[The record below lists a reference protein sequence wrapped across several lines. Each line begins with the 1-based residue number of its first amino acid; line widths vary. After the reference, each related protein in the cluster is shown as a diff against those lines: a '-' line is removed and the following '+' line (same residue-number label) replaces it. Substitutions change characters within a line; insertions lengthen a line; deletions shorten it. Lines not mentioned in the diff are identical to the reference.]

1 MTVPGG
7 EMPFLDHLEEL
18 RMRLL
23 RALGAIVVGFGVGL
37 WLVEKLHLV
46 ALLKA
51 PIASYLPSGKLT
63 FTSPTEPLMIV
74 FKLGF
79 VVGLLLASPVLIYQA
94 WAFLSPALYDRER
107 KVIFPALVM
116 GLGLFLVGAS
126 LGYIFVVPQA
136 LRVFFSFQAE
146 SLQPMITYDAWFGF
160 VLQIVLALG
169 LSFELPLVIIIL
181 AALGVVTPA
190 GLHRFR
196 RYAVVLSFVAGA
208 VLSPGA
214 DVFSMLMMTVPLLL
228 LYEIGV
234 AGAAMIA
241 RRRLRDQ
248 RAAMLPVLFF
258 ALLLGGLAT
267 PAAAQGVPT
276 PGRAAGQDT
285 TRAPP
290 GRAPGQVLD
299 TAQAR
304 RLGLPTAPSQS
315 FAPEDSAYRSLL
327 GRPGYTVT
335 KYRADSAAIL
345 AVEKQLMLMGHAM
358 TEREGTTMEADDIT
372 YTQPD
377 CMLEATGDPRI
388 FNEGQVLV
396 GEKIEYNTCR
406 SRGVFT
412 DALTNFKQGS
422 TTWFLRG
429 DVAKDSLNNRIFAGH
444 GDITSCDLPI
454 PHYHFNAREIKWVSN
469 TVLVAR
475 PVVLYIQDVPVLWL
489 PFIFQDL
496 RPGRHSGLLIPQFG
510 FSDIIRPSPSY
521 SRQITNVGYYWATND
536 YMDITGRIN
545 WFSGR
550 YVALGFQTDYRWLNR
565 FLSGTFAINKQWQ
578 SGGGSGFE
586 LRWDHAQRF
595 SLTTDMSLSVG
606 YASNTE
612 IINNNAIDPLINTQ
626 QISSQV
632 RFTKKYRWGSIN
644 LGGNRRQDISNNSYT
659 QQLPSLTI
667 SPKPIGLGSN
677 STWSPDFSLSQDQAV
692 DQPRGSLKFVT
703 PSGGIDSVQLNVD
716 TRTTALR
723 LATPFRLGSFNWQNT
738 VRYTDAT
745 ISGRDSTF
753 AVLPDT
759 STTNPNDSIVVVRY
773 FAGSF
778 RSEFDW
784 DTGINLPFLLRG
796 TWKIQPTLGVQNV
809 TSGAFAIRNRNTDG
823 DWVVQ
828 GKRARFSLSM
838 TPTFFAFFNVGFIP
852 GLSRMRHSINP
863 LLTWSFAPAATVP
876 EAYAAAIALPGQELI
891 LRSQPENLL
900 TLSLNQNFEVKVR
913 PAPEDTLGTQARKFR
928 LLSIQTSPFSYNFQR
943 AGEPGGTGWITQQV
957 TNSVLSD
964 LLPGFSSSFT
974 FDLWRGVAGVDTSQF
989 SLFLNNLTMNFS
1001 LSTATFQSLFGGA
1014 QKGAGGLAGGATQ
1027 SVLND
1032 PNRDNYLQNQGSRP
1046 IRPATSYSNT
1056 GAGAQRGF
1064 TSNFAFT
1071 LSRSRSSS
1079 YPPPLIKPDDQI
1091 SLQYTLQF
1099 SPTQFWAA
1107 SWTAQYNFSQS
1118 RFESQTVSLQRELHE
1133 WRASFRFVRNA
1144 NGNFAFFFSIFL
1156 TDLPDLRYDY
1166 QQTTFEQ

>member
-1 MTVPGG
+1 MTIPGG

-18 RMRLL
+18 RLRLL

-37 WLVEKLHLV
+37 WLVERLQLV

-51 PIASYLPSGKLT
+51 PIAPFLPSGKLV
-63 FTSPTEPLMIV
+63 FTSPTEPIMIV

-107 KVIFPALVM
+107 KVIFPALVA

-126 LGYIFVVPQA
+126 LGYVFVVPQA
-136 LRVFFSFQAE
+136 LRVLFSFQAE
-146 SLQPMITYDAWFGF
+146 ALQPMITYDAWFGF
-160 VLQIVLALG
+160 VLQIILALG
-169 LSFELPLVIIIL
+169 VSFELPLVIIIL

-196 RYAVVLSFVAGA
+196 RYAFVLSFVAGA

-214 DVFSMLMMTVPLLL
+214 DIFSMLMMTAPLLL

-234 AGAAMIA
+234 AGAVLIA
-241 RRRLRDQ
+241 RRRLRHE
-248 RAAMLPVLFF
+248 RTGVLPVLLF
-258 ALLLGGLAT
+258 ALLVGGLAT
-267 PAAAQGVPT
+267 PAAAQVPT
-276 PGRAAGQDT
+276 PRARAAGQDT

-290 GRAPGQVLD
+290 GRAPGQALD

-327 GRPGYTVT
+327 ERPGYTVT

-345 AVEKQLMLMGHAM
+345 AEQRELMLMGHAM
-358 TEREGTTMEADDIT
+358 TEREGTTMEAEEIT
-372 YTQPD
+372 YDQRD
-377 CMLEATGDPRI
+377 CSLEATGDPR
-388 FNEGQVLV
+388 FFSEGQVLV
-396 GEKIEYNTCR
+396 GEELKYDTCR
-406 SRGVFT
+406 RRGVVA
-412 DALTNFKQGS
+412 DALTNFQQGS

-454 PHYHFNAREIKWVSN
+454 PHYHFSAREIKWVSN

-536 YMDITGRIN
+536 YMDVTGRIN

-565 FLSGTFAINKQWQ
+565 FLSGTFAINQQWE
-578 SGGGSGFE
+578 SGGGSSTQ
-586 LRWDHAQRF
+586 LRWNHAQKF
-595 SLTTDMSLSVG
+595 SLSTNISLEIG
-606 YASNTE
+606 YATNTQ
-612 IINNNAIDPLINTQ
+612 IINNNAVDPLVNTQ
-626 QISSQV
+626 QISSQL
-632 RFTKKYRWGSIN
+632 RFTKQYRWGAIN
-644 LGGNRRQDISNNSYT
+644 LGGNRRQDISNGSYT
-659 QQLPSLTI
+659 QTLPSLDV
-667 SPKPIGLGSN
+667 SPRPIGLGSK
-677 STWSPDFSLSQDQAV
+677 STWSPTFAFNNDQAIN
-692 DQPRGSLKFVT
+692 QPRGVLRFVT
-703 PSGGIDSVQLNVD
+703 PGGGIDSVRLTTD
-716 TRTTALR
+716 SRTTVAR
-723 LATPFRLGSFNWQNT
+723 LTTPFRFGAFNWQNT

-745 ISGRDSTF
+745 VSGRDSLF
-753 AVLPDT
+753 IVVPDT
-759 STTNPNDSIVVVRY
+759 STANPSDSVTVVRY
-773 FAGSF
+773 FAGRF
-778 RSEFDW
+778 LGEFDW
-784 DTGINLPFLLRG
+784 DTGINLPFLLHG
-796 TWKIQPTLGVQNV
+796 TWKIQPAIGVQNV
-809 TSGAFAIRNRNTDG
+809 TSGAFAIRNRNTAG

-838 TPTFFAFFNVGFIP
+838 TPTFFAFFNMGFIP

-876 EAYAAAIALPGQELI
+876 DAYAAAIALPGQQLV

-943 AGEPGGTGWITQQV
+943 AGEPGGSGWVTQ
-957 TNSVLSD
+957 TLNNSLLSD
-964 LLPGFSSSFT
+964 LLPGFTLGFGL
-974 FDLWRGVAGVDTSQF
+974 DLWKGLAGVDTSQF
-989 SLFLNNLTMNFS
+989 SPFLSNLN
-1001 LSTATFQSLFGGA
+1001 ATFGISSATLRSLFGGSM
-1014 QKGAGGLAGGATQ
+1014 KGVGGQPPGALQ

-1046 IRPATSYSNT
+1046 IRPATTYSAT
-1056 GAGAQRGF
+1056 GAGTQRGF
-1064 TSNFAFT
+1064 SSNFALT
-1071 LSRSRSSS
+1071 VLRYR
-1079 YPPPLIKPDDQI
+1079 PLPAPLIAPKNQTSLNY
-1091 SLQYTLQF
+1091 SLQFT
-1099 SPTQFWAA
+1099 PTQFWAA
-1107 SWTAQYNFSQS
+1107 SWQAQYNFSQG
-1118 RFESQTVSLQRELHE
+1118 RFESQTISLQRELHE

-1156 TDLPDLRYDY
+1156 TDLPELRYDY
-1166 QQTTFEQ
+1166 QQTSFE

>member
-23 RALGAIVVGFGVGL
+23 RALGAIVVGFGAGL
-37 WLVEKLHLV
+37 WLVEKLQLV

-51 PIASYLPSGKLT
+51 PIAPYLPSGKLT

-107 KVIFPALVM
+107 KVIFPALVA

-126 LGYIFVVPQA
+126 LGYMFVVPQA

-169 LSFELPLVIIIL
+169 LSFELPLVILIL

-196 RYAVVLSFVAGA
+196 RYAVVLAFVAGA

-234 AGAAMIA
+234 AGAVFLS
-241 RRRLRDQ
+241 RRRLRH
-248 RAAMLPVLFF
+248 AGGAVLPLLLFAMLVGAP
-258 ALLLGGLAT
+258 AT

-276 PGRAAGQDT
+276 PTPAAGQDT

-290 GRAPGQVLD
+290 GRAPGPVID
-299 TAQAR
+299 SAQAR

-327 GRPGYTVT
+327 ERPGYTVT

-345 AVEKQLMLMGHAM
+345 AQQRELMLTGRAM
-358 TEREGTTMEADDIT
+358 TEREGTTMEAEEIVYEQRT
-372 YTQPD
+372 

-396 GEKIEYNTCR
+396 GEELAFNTCR
-406 SRGVFT
+406 ERGVFA
-412 DALTNFKQGS
+412 DALTNFQQGS

-429 DVAKDSLNNRIFAGH
+429 DLAKDSLNNRIFAGH
-444 GDITSCDLPI
+444 GDITSCDLPV

-536 YMDITGRIN
+536 YMDLTGRIN

-565 FLSGTFAINKQWQ
+565 FLSGTFAINRQWQ
-578 SGGGSGFE
+578 TGGGTDLSV
-586 LRWDHAQRF
+586 RWEHAQKFNLSTNIAF
-595 SLTTDMSLSVG
+595 SLG
-606 YASNTE
+606 YASNTQ
-612 IINNNAIDPLINTQ
+612 IINNNAIDPLVNTQ
-626 QISSQV
+626 QISSQL
-632 RFTKKYRWGSIN
+632 RLTKQYRWGAIN
-644 LGGNRRQDISNNSYT
+644 LGGNRRQDITNGSVT
-659 QQLPSLTI
+659 QTLPSLDIT
-667 SPKPIGLGSN
+667 PKPIGLGSN
-677 STWSPDFSLSQDQAV
+677 STWSPNFAFSQDQV
-692 DQPRGSLKFVT
+692 FDQPTRYLRFVT
-703 PSGGIDSVQLNVD
+703 PSGTIDSVQLTQD
-716 TRTTALR
+716 SRTTSAR
-723 LATPFRLGSFNWQNT
+723 LSTPFRFGSFNWQNT
-738 VRYTDAT
+738 VRFTDAT
-745 ISGRDSTF
+745 VSGRDSTF
-753 AVLPDT
+753 TSQPDT
-759 STTNPNDSIVVVRY
+759 IVTY
-773 FAGSF
+773 FAGTY

-809 TSGAFAIRNRNTDG
+809 TSGPFALRNRSTDG

-863 LLTWSFAPAATVP
+863 LLSWSFAPAATVP
-876 EAYAAAIALPGQELI
+876 EAYAAAIALPGQELV

-900 TLSLNQNFEVKVR
+900 TLSLNQSFEVKVK

-943 AGEPGGTGWITQQV
+943 AGEPGGSGWVTQSI

-964 LLPGFSSSFT
+964 LVPGFNLSFR
-974 FDLWRGVAGVDTSQF
+974 FDMWRGVAGTSAAQ
-989 SLFLNNLTMNFS
+989 LAPFLDNLSMNFGIS
-1001 LSTATFQSLFGGA
+1001 SATFRSLFGGGTHGVGG
-1014 QKGAGGLAGGATQ
+1014 QPAGQ
-1027 SVLND
+1027 SQSILND
-1032 PNRDNYLQNQGSRP
+1032 PSRNNYLQNQGSRP
-1046 IRPATSYSNT
+1046 IRPSTSYDMT
-1056 GAGAQRGF
+1056 GAGTQRGF
-1064 TSNFAFT
+1064 TSNFALTVQRFRP
-1071 LSRSRSSS
+1071 SN
-1079 YPPPLIKPDDQI
+1079 YPAPLIAPEDQV
-1091 SLQYTLQF
+1091 SLNYSLQF

-1107 SWTAQYNFSQS
+1107 SWQAQYNFTQK
-1118 RFESQTVSLQRELHE
+1118 RFESQTVSLARELHE

-1166 QQTTFEQ
+1166 QQTSFE

>member
-1 MTVPGG
+1 MTEPGG

-23 RALGAIVVGFGVGL
+23 RALGAIVVGFGAGL
-37 WLVEKLHLV
+37 WLVEKLQLV

-51 PIASYLPSGKLT
+51 PIAQYLPGGKLT

-107 KVIFPALVM
+107 RVIFPALVV

-169 LSFELPLVIIIL
+169 LSFELPLVIIIM

-196 RYAVVLSFVAGA
+196 RYAIVLSFVAGA

-214 DVFSMLMMTVPLLL
+214 DVFSMLMMTFPLLL

-234 AGAAMIA
+234 AGAVLIA
-241 RRRLRDQ
+241 RRRLRSSH
-248 RAAMLPVLFF
+248 ATGLP
-258 ALLLGGLAT
+258 LLLFMLLLGGGLAT
-267 PAAAQGVPT
+267 PANAQVPT

-290 GRAPGQVLD
+290 GRVPGQVLD
-299 TAQAR
+299 SAQAE
-304 RLGLPTAPSQS
+304 RLGLPTAPKHS

-327 GRPGYTVT
+327 TRPSYTVT
-335 KYRADSAAIL
+335 KYRSDSAAIL
-345 AVEKQLMLMGHAM
+345 AEQKQLMLMGEAM
-358 TEREGTTMEADDIT
+358 TERDGATMEADEIT
-372 YTQPD
+372 YDEPKCLLTAD
-377 CMLEATGDPRI
+377 GDPI
-388 FNEGQVLV
+388 FFRQGQVLV
-396 GEKIEYNTCR
+396 GEQLEYNTCR
-406 SRGVFT
+406 GRGVVR
-412 DALTNFKQGS
+412 DALTNFQQGS

-444 GDITSCDLPI
+444 GDITSCDLPV
-454 PHYHFNAREIKWVSN
+454 PHYHFSAREIKWVSN

-510 FSDIIRPSPSY
+510 FSDIIRPSSSY
-521 SRQITNVGYYWATND
+521 SRQISNLGYYWATND
-536 YMDITGRIN
+536 YMDLTGRIN

-550 YVALGFQTDYRWLNR
+550 FVALGFQTDYRWLNQ
-565 FLSGTFAINKQWQ
+565 FMNGTLAINNQWE
-578 SGGGSGFE
+578 SGGGSSFQA
-586 LRWDHAQRF
+586 RWNHSQKF
-595 SLTTDMSLSVG
+595 NLTTNISLDLG
-606 YASNTE
+606 YASNTQV
-612 IINNNAIDPLINTQ
+612 INNNAVDPLLNTQ
-626 QISSQV
+626 QISSAL
-632 RFTKKYRWGSIN
+632 RFTKQYRWGAIN
-644 LGGNRRQDISNNSYT
+644 IGGNRRQDISNGAIT
-659 QQLPSLTI
+659 QALPQVDVT
-667 SPKPIGLGSN
+667 PKPIGLGAN
-677 STWSPDFSLSQDQAV
+677 STWSPSVSFSQNQV
-692 DQPRGSLKFVT
+692 YNQPFRYLLFLT
-703 PSGGIDSVQLNVD
+703 PAGTIDSVQLTTD
-716 TRTTALR
+716 SRTTAAQ
-723 LATPFRLGSFNWQNT
+723 LATPFRFGGFNWTNT
-738 VRYTDAT
+738 VRYTDLNV
-745 ISGRDSTF
+745 SGRDSTF
-753 AVLPDT
+753 VQVPDS
-759 STTNPNDSIVVVRY
+759 STGNPTDSLAVVRY
-773 FAGSF
+773 FAGTFS
-778 RSEFDW
+778 SSFDW

-796 TWKIQPTLGVQNV
+796 SWKIQPSIGVQNV
-809 TSGAFAIRNRNTDG
+809 TSGPFAIRNRNTGG

-828 GKRARFSLSM
+828 GKRAQFSLSM

-863 LLTWSFAPAATVP
+863 LLSWSFAPAASVP
-876 EAYAAAIALPGQELI
+876 EEYAAAIALPGQQLT
-891 LRSQPENLL
+891 LRSQPQNV
-900 TLSLNQNFEVKVR
+900 LSLALNQNFEVKTR
-913 PAPEDTLGTQARKFR
+913 PAPTDTLGTQARKFR
-928 LLSIQTSPFSYNFQR
+928 LLSIQTSPIQYDFEQ
-943 AGEPGGTGWITQQV
+943 AGQPNGSGWVTNQV

-964 LLPGFSSSFT
+964 LLPGFTLGFA
-974 FDLWRGVAGVDTSQF
+974 FDLWQGLAGVDTSQF
-989 SLFLNNLTMNFS
+989 APYLTNLNMNFG
-1001 LSTATFQSLFGGA
+1001 LSTATFLSLFGGGKSGVGGQPA
-1014 QKGAGGLAGGATQ
+1014 GASQ

-1032 PNRDNYLQNQGSRP
+1032 PNRNNYLQNQGSRP
-1046 IRPATSYSNT
+1046 IRPATSYDAT
-1056 GAGAQRGF
+1056 GAGTPRGF

-1071 LSRSRSSS
+1071 LQRFRPSD
-1079 YPPPLIKPDDQI
+1079 YPAPLVKPQDQVAVN
-1091 SLQYTLQF
+1091 YTVSF

-1107 SWTAQYNFSQS
+1107 SWQAQYNFSLK
-1118 RFESQTVSLQRELHE
+1118 RFESQTVTLQRELHE

-1144 NGNFAFFFSIFL
+1144 NGNFAFYFSIFL

-1166 QQTTFEQ
+1166 QQTTFE

>member
-1 MTVPGG
+1 
-7 EMPFLDHLEEL
+7 
-18 RMRLL
+18 MRLL

-37 WLVEKLHLV
+37 WLVERLQLV

-107 KVIFPALVM
+107 KVVFPALVA
-116 GLGLFLVGAS
+116 GLGLFLIGAS
-126 LGYIFVVPQA
+126 LGYVFVVPQA

-169 LSFELPLVIIIL
+169 LSFELPLVIIIM

-241 RRRLRDQ
+241 RRRLRNE
-248 RAAMLPVLFF
+248 RPTALPLLLF
-258 ALLLGGLAT
+258 ALLAGGLAT
-267 PAAAQGVPT
+267 PASAQGVPT
-276 PGRAAGQDT
+276 PARGAGQDT

-290 GRAPGQVLD
+290 GRTPGQALD

-327 GRPGYTVT
+327 ERPGYNVT
-335 KYRADSAAIL
+335 RYRADSAAIL
-345 AVEKQLMLMGHAM
+345 AEQKELMLMGHAM
-358 TEREGTTMEADDIT
+358 TERDSTTMEADEIT
-372 YTQPD
+372 YDQPQ
-377 CMLEATGDPRI
+377 CSLEATGDPR
-388 FNEGQVLV
+388 FFSKGQVLV
-396 GEKIEYNTCR
+396 GEALNYNTCR
-406 SRGVFT
+406 GRGVVT
-412 DALTNFKQGS
+412 DALTNFQQGS

-429 DVAKDSLNNRIFAGH
+429 DVAKDSLSNRIFAGH
-444 GDITSCDLPI
+444 GEISSCDLPI
-454 PHYHFNAREIKWVSN
+454 PHYHFSAREIKWVSN

-489 PFIFQDL
+489 PFILQDL

-510 FSDIIRPSPSY
+510 FSDIIRPSSSY

-536 YMDITGRIN
+536 YMDLTGRIN

-550 YVALGFQTDYRWLNR
+550 YVALGFQSDYRWLNR
-565 FLSGTFAINKQWQ
+565 FMNGTFAINKQWE
-578 SGGGSGFE
+578 SGGGSSLQ
-586 LRWDHAQRF
+586 LRWDHTQKF
-595 SLTTDMSLSVG
+595 DLSTNIALSIG
-606 YASNTE
+606 YATNTQV
-612 IINNNAIDPLINTQ
+612 INNNAVDPLINTQ
-626 QISSQV
+626 QISSQL
-632 RFTKKYRWGSIN
+632 RFTKQYRWGAIN
-644 LGGNRRQDISNNSYT
+644 LGGNRRQDISNGSVT
-659 QQLPSLTI
+659 QTLPTIDLT
-667 SPKPIGLGSN
+667 PKPIGLGSN
-677 STWSPDFSLSQDQAV
+677 STWSPSVSFSQDQVFNQPGRYLLFLTPGGTV
-692 DQPRGSLKFVT
+692 DSLQLT
-703 PSGGIDSVQLNVD
+703 TDS
-716 TRTTALR
+716 RTTAAR
-723 LATPFRLGSFNWQNT
+723 LSTPFRFGSFNWQNS

-745 ISGRDSTF
+745 VSGRDSTF
-753 AVLPDT
+753 ALVPDT
-759 STTNPNDSIVVVRY
+759 STGNPNDSLAVVRY
-773 FAGSF
+773 FAGTY

-796 TWKIQPTLGVQNV
+796 TWKIQPTIGVQNI
-809 TSGAFAIRNRNTDG
+809 TSGAFAIRNRNTGG

-863 LLTWSFAPAATVP
+863 LLTWSYAPAATVP
-876 EAYAAAIALPGQELI
+876 EAYASAIARPGENLV

-913 PAPEDTLGTQARKFR
+913 PSPEDTLGTQARKFR

-943 AGEPGGTGWITQQV
+943 AGEPGGSGWVTQQV

-964 LLPGFSSSFT
+964 LLPGFTLGFA
-974 FDLWRGVAGVDTSQF
+974 FDLWRGAAGVDTSEF
-989 SLFLNNLTMNFS
+989 APFLNNLNMNFGI
-1001 LSTATFQSLFGGA
+1001 STATLHSLFGGA
-1014 QKGAGGLAGGATQ
+1014 QHGAGGQAPGA
-1027 SVLND
+1027 SRSILND
-1032 PNRDNYLQNQGSRP
+1032 PNRDNYLQNQGSRA
-1046 IRPATSYSNT
+1046 IRPATSYSAT

-1064 TSNFAFT
+1064 SSNFAFT
-1071 LSRSRSSS
+1071 LQRYRSSS
-1079 YPPPLIKPDDQI
+1079 YPSPLIKPEDQI
-1091 SLQYTLQF
+1091 SLQYSLQF
-1099 SPTQFWAA
+1099 APTQFWAA

-1166 QQTTFEQ
+1166 QQTTFE

>member
-169 LSFELPLVIIIL
+169 LSFELPLVIIIM

-241 RRRLRDQ
+241 RRRLRDE

-406 SRGVFT
+406 SRGVFA

-496 RPGRHSGLLIPQFG
+496 RPGRHSGLLIPAFG

-565 FLSGTFAINKQWQ
+565 FLSGTFGDQQAMAVGRGVGVRTALGSCPAVQPHHRHEPVGRLCEQHPDHQQQCHRPADQHPADQQPGAVYQEVPLGQHQPGRQ
-578 SGGGSGFE
+578 SPAGYFQQQLYPAAPVAHDIAEAHRTRLQLDLVSRFLPEPGPGGGPATGLPE
-586 LRWDHAQRF
+586 VRHAIGRDRLGPAECRHPHHRAPARHPIPIRQLQLAEYCPVHGRDDLGTRLHVRGAAGHQYHEPERLACRGAVLCRQLSQRVRLGYRHQP
-595 SLTTDMSLSVG
+595 SLPAPRHL
-606 YASNTE
+606 E
-612 IINNNAIDPLINTQ
+612 DPADPRRAERHLGRLCHPE
-626 QISSQV
+626 SQHGW
-632 RFTKKYRWGSIN
+632 R
-644 LGGNRRQDISNNSYT
+644 LGGAGQAR
-659 QQLPSLTI
+659 SLQSVDDTHFLRLLQRGVH
-667 SPKPIGLGSN
+667 SWTEPHAPQHQSAPDLVVRPGSN
-677 STWSPDFSLSQDQAV
+677 GA
-692 DQPRGSLKFVT
+692 RGLCRGNR
-703 PSGGIDSVQLNVD
+703 PAGAG
-716 TRTTALR
+716 
-723 LATPFRLGSFNWQNT
+723 
-738 VRYTDAT
+738 TD
-745 ISGRDSTF
+745 
-753 AVLPDT
+753 
-759 STTNPNDSIVVVRY
+759 
-773 FAGSF
+773 
-778 RSEFDW
+778 
-784 DTGINLPFLLRG
+784 
-796 TWKIQPTLGVQNV
+796 
-809 TSGAFAIRNRNTDG
+809 TSGA
-823 DWVVQ
+823 
-828 GKRARFSLSM
+828 
-838 TPTFFAFFNVGFIP
+838 
-852 GLSRMRHSINP
+852 SRRTSSRCHS
-863 LLTWSFAPAATVP
+863 T
-876 EAYAAAIALPGQELI
+876 
-891 LRSQPENLL
+891 R
-900 TLSLNQNFEVKVR
+900 
-913 PAPEDTLGTQARKFR
+913 
-928 LLSIQTSPFSYNFQR
+928 TSR
-943 AGEPGGTGWITQQV
+943 
-957 TNSVLSD
+957 
-964 LLPGFSSSFT
+964 
-974 FDLWRGVAGVDTSQF
+974 
-989 SLFLNNLTMNFS
+989 
-1001 LSTATFQSLFGGA
+1001 
-1014 QKGAGGLAGGATQ
+1014 
-1027 SVLND
+1027 
-1032 PNRDNYLQNQGSRP
+1032 
-1046 IRPATSYSNT
+1046 
-1056 GAGAQRGF
+1056 
-1064 TSNFAFT
+1064 
-1071 LSRSRSSS
+1071 
-1079 YPPPLIKPDDQI
+1079 
-1091 SLQYTLQF
+1091 
-1099 SPTQFWAA
+1099 
-1107 SWTAQYNFSQS
+1107 
-1118 RFESQTVSLQRELHE
+1118 
-1133 WRASFRFVRNA
+1133 
-1144 NGNFAFFFSIFL
+1144 
-1156 TDLPDLRYDY
+1156 
-1166 QQTTFEQ
+1166 

>member
-18 RMRLL
+18 RTRLL
-23 RALGAIVVGFGVGL
+23 RALGAVVVGFGVGL
-37 WLVEKLHLV
+37 WLVDRLNLV

-51 PIASYLPSGKLT
+51 PIEPFLPSGKLV

-107 KVIFPALVM
+107 KVILPALVA
-116 GLGLFLVGAS
+116 GLGLFLIGAT
-126 LGYIFVVPQA
+126 LGYVFVVPQA
-136 LRVFFSFQAE
+136 LRVFFSFQAD
-146 SLQPMITYDAWFGF
+146 SLLPMITFDAWFGF
-160 VLQIVLALG
+160 ALQIILALG
-169 LSFELPLVIIIL
+169 VSFELPLVIIIL
-181 AALGVVTPA
+181 AALGVVTPSD
-190 GLHRFR
+190 LHRFR

-214 DVFSMLMMTVPLLL
+214 DVFSMLMMTAPLLL

-234 AGAAMIA
+234 GGAVLIA
-241 RRRLRDQ
+241 RRRLRSE
-248 RAAMLPVLFF
+248 RAVLPMILF
-258 ALLLGGLAT
+258 ALLVGGVAT
-267 PAAAQGVPT
+267 PAAGQGVPT
-276 PGRAAGQDT
+276 PPARAAGQDT

-290 GRAPGQVLD
+290 GRAPGQALD

-327 GRPGYTVT
+327 ERPGYTVT

-345 AVEKQLMLMGHAM
+345 AEQRELMLNGRAM
-358 TEREGTTMEADDIT
+358 TERDGTTMEAEEIT
-372 YTQPD
+372 YDQRD
-377 CMLEATGDPRI
+377 CALEATGDPRF

-396 GEKIEYNTCR
+396 GEELKYDTCR
-406 SRGVFT
+406 RRGVVS
-412 DALTNFKQGS
+412 DALTNFQQGS

-454 PHYHFNAREIKWVSN
+454 PHYHFSAREIKWVSN

-489 PFIFQDL
+489 PFIFQDM
-496 RPGRHSGLLIPQFG
+496 RPGRHSGLLIPAFG

-536 YMDITGRIN
+536 YMDVTGRIN

-565 FLSGTFAINKQWQ
+565 FLSGTFAINKQWETD
-578 SGGGSGFE
+578 GGSSLQ
-586 LRWDHAQRF
+586 LRWNHAQRF
-595 SLTTDMSLSVG
+595 SLTTNISLEIG
-606 YASNTE
+606 YATNTQV
-612 IINNNAIDPLINTQ
+612 INNNAIDPLLNTQ

-632 RFTKKYRWGSIN
+632 RFTKQYRWGAVN
-644 LGGNRRQDISNNSYT
+644 LGGNRRQDISNGSVT
-659 QQLPSLTI
+659 QTLPQFDVT
-667 SPKPIGLGSN
+667 PKPIGLWTN
-677 STWSPDFSLSQDQAV
+677 STWSPTFAFSQDQV
-692 DQPRGSLKFVT
+692 FNQPGRYLLFVT
-703 PSGGIDSVQLNVD
+703 PAGTIDSVQSTTD
-716 TRTTALR
+716 SRTTAVR
-723 LATPFRLGSFNWQNT
+723 LATPFRFGSFNWQNS
-738 VRYTDAT
+738 VRYSDANVT
-745 ISGRDSTF
+745 GRDSTF
-753 AVLPDT
+753 LLPDT
-759 STTNPNDSIVVVRY
+759 STGSPSDTVVRY
-773 FAGSF
+773 FAN
-778 RSEFDW
+778 RYQSEFDW
-784 DTGINLPFLLRG
+784 DTGINLPFLLHG
-796 TWKIQPTLGVQNV
+796 TWKIQPSIGVQNI
-809 TSGAFAIRNRNTDG
+809 TSGAFAIRNRNSGG

-838 TPTFFAFFNVGFIP
+838 TPTFFAFFNIGFIP

-876 EAYAAAIALPGQELI
+876 AAYAAAIALPGQQLV

-900 TLSLNQNFEVKVR
+900 TLALNQNFEVKVK
-913 PAPEDTLGTQARKFR
+913 PAPEDTLGTQVRRFR

-943 AGEPGGTGWITQQV
+943 ASEPGGSGWVTQ
-957 TNSVLSD
+957 TINNSVLSD
-964 LLPGFSSSFT
+964 LLPGFTLGFGI
-974 FDLWRGVAGVDTSQF
+974 DLWRGLAGTDTAQF
-989 SLFLNNLTMNFS
+989 SPFLSNLN
-1001 LSTATFQSLFGGA
+1001 ATFGISSATLRSLFGGTM
-1014 QKGAGGLAGGATQ
+1014 KGVGGQPQGSLQ

-1032 PNRDNYLQNQGSRP
+1032 PSRDNYLQNQGSRP
-1046 IRPATSYSNT
+1046 IRPASTYSST
-1056 GAGAQRGF
+1056 GAGGQRGF
-1064 TSNFAFT
+1064 TSTFALTVQRF
-1071 LSRSRSSS
+1071 R
-1079 YPPPLIKPDDQI
+1079 PLPAPFVTPHNQTSLNY
-1091 SLQYTLQF
+1091 SLQFT
-1099 SPTQFWAA
+1099 PTQFWAV
-1107 SWTAQYNFSQS
+1107 SWQAQYNFSQG
-1118 RFESQTVSLQRELHE
+1118 RFESQTVSLARELHE

-1144 NGNFAFFFSIFL
+1144 NGNFAFFFSVFL
-1156 TDLPDLRYDY
+1156 TDLPELRYDY

>member
-1 MTVPGG
+1 
-7 EMPFLDHLEEL
+7 
-18 RMRLL
+18 MRLL
-23 RALGAIVVGFGVGL
+23 RALGAVVVGFGAGL
-37 WLVEKLHLV
+37 WLVEKLQLV

-51 PIASYLPSGKLT
+51 PIAQYLPGGKLT

-169 LSFELPLVIIIL
+169 LSFELPLVIIIM

-234 AGAAMIA
+234 AGAALIA
-241 RRRLRDQ
+241 RRRLRAE
-248 RAAMLPVLFF
+248 RAAVLP
-258 ALLLGGLAT
+258 LLLLLLLAGGLAT
-267 PAAAQGVPT
+267 PANAQIPT
-276 PGRAAGQDT
+276 PGRAAGQDS

-290 GRAPGQVLD
+290 GRTPGQALD
-299 TAQAR
+299 SAQAD
-304 RLGLPTAPSQS
+304 RLGLPTAPKHS

-327 GRPGYTVT
+327 ERPGYEIT
-335 KYRADSAAIL
+335 KYRSDSAAIL
-345 AVEKQLMLMGHAM
+345 AEQKQLMLMGEAM
-358 TEREGTTMEADDIT
+358 TERDSATMEADEIT
-372 YTQPD
+372 YDQAS
-377 CMLEATGDPRI
+377 CRLEANGDPHFFRA
-388 FNEGQVLV
+388 GQVMV
-396 GEKIEYNTCR
+396 GEQLEYDTCR
-406 SRGVFT
+406 GRGVVR
-412 DALTNFKQGS
+412 DALTNFDQGS

-429 DVAKDSLNNRIFAGH
+429 DVVKDSLNNRIFAGH
-444 GDITSCDLPI
+444 GDITSCDLPV

-521 SRQITNVGYYWATND
+521 SRQISNLGYYWATND
-536 YMDITGRIN
+536 YMDLTGRIN

-550 YVALGFQTDYRWLNR
+550 FVALGFQTDYRWLNR
-565 FLSGTFAINKQWQ
+565 FMSGTLAINNQWE
-578 SGGGSGFE
+578 SGGGSSFAV
-586 LRWDHAQRF
+586 RWNHAQKF
-595 SLTTDMSLSVG
+595 NLTTNISLDLG
-606 YASNTE
+606 YASNTQV
-612 IINNNAIDPLINTQ
+612 INDNAVDPLLNTQ
-626 QISSQV
+626 QISSAL
-632 RFTKKYRWGSIN
+632 RFTKQYRWGAIN
-644 LGGNRRQDISNNSYT
+644 IGGNRRQDISNGAVT
-659 QQLPSLTI
+659 QALPQLDIT
-667 SPKPIGLGSN
+667 PKPIGLGSN
-677 STWSPDFSLSQDQAV
+677 STW
-692 DQPRGSLKFVT
+692 T
-703 PSGGIDSVQLNVD
+703 PSFSFSQNQVYNQPQRYLLFLTPAGTIDSTQLTTD
-716 TRTTALR
+716 SRTTSAQ
-723 LATPFRLGSFNWQNT
+723 LATPFRLGSFNWTNT
-738 VRYTDAT
+738 VRYTDLNV
-745 ISGRDSTF
+745 SGRDSTF
-753 AVLPDT
+753 VQVPDT
-759 STTNPNDSIVVVRY
+759 STGNPTDSLAVVRY
-773 FAGSF
+773 FAGTFS
-778 RSEFDW
+778 SAFDW

-796 TWKIQPTLGVQNV
+796 TWKIQPTIGVQNV
-809 TSGAFAIRNRNTDG
+809 TSGAFAIRNRNTGG

-828 GKRARFSLSM
+828 GKRAQFSLSM
-838 TPTFFAFFNVGFIP
+838 TPTFFAFFNVGFLP

-863 LLTWSFAPAATVP
+863 LLSWSFAPAASVP
-876 EAYAAAIALPGQELI
+876 QAYAEAIALPNQELV
-891 LRSQPENLL
+891 LRSQPQNV
-900 TLSLNQNFEVKVR
+900 LSLALNQNFEVKAR
-913 PAPEDTLGTQARKFR
+913 PSPEDTLGTQARKFR
-928 LLSIQTSPFSYNFQR
+928 LLSIQTSPIRYDFQQ
-943 AGEPGGTGWITQQV
+943 ASQPNGSGWATDIV

-964 LLPGFSSSFT
+964 LLPGFNLGFS
-974 FDLWRGVAGVDTSQF
+974 FDLWQGNAGVDTSHF
-989 SLFLNNLTMNFS
+989 APYLTNLNMNFG
-1001 LSTATFQSLFGGA
+1001 LSTATFTSLFGGSKNGVGGQPA
-1014 QKGAGGLAGGATQ
+1014 GASQ

-1032 PNRDNYLQNQGSRP
+1032 PNRNNYLQNQGSRP
-1046 IRPATSYSNT
+1046 IRPATSYDNT
-1056 GAGAQRGF
+1056 GAGTPRGF

-1071 LSRSRSSS
+1071 VQRFRPSD
-1079 YPPPLIKPDDQI
+1079 YPAPLIKPQDQVAVN
-1091 SLQYTLQF
+1091 YTVSF

-1107 SWTAQYNFSQS
+1107 SWQAQYNFSLK
-1118 RFESQTVSLQRELHE
+1118 RFESQTVTLQRELHE
-1133 WRASFRFVRNA
+1133 WKASFRFVRNA

-1166 QQTTFEQ
+1166 QQTTFE

>member
-18 RMRLL
+18 RTRLL
-23 RALGAIVVGFGVGL
+23 RALGAVVVGFGVGL
-37 WLVEKLHLV
+37 WLVDRLNLV

-51 PIASYLPSGKLT
+51 PIEPFLPSGKLV

-107 KVIFPALVM
+107 KVILPALVA
-116 GLGLFLVGAS
+116 GLGLFLIGAT
-126 LGYIFVVPQA
+126 LGYVFVVPQA
-136 LRVFFSFQAE
+136 LRVFFSFQAD
-146 SLQPMITYDAWFGF
+146 SLLPMITFDAWFGF
-160 VLQIVLALG
+160 ALQIILALG
-169 LSFELPLVIIIL
+169 VSFELPLVIIIL
-181 AALGVVTPA
+181 AALGVVTPSD
-190 GLHRFR
+190 LHRFR

-214 DVFSMLMMTVPLLL
+214 DVFSMLMMTAPLLL

-234 AGAAMIA
+234 GGAVLIA
-241 RRRLRDQ
+241 RRRLRSE
-248 RAAMLPVLFF
+248 RAVLPMILF
-258 ALLLGGLAT
+258 ALLVGGLAT
-267 PAAAQGVPT
+267 PAAGQGVPT
-276 PGRAAGQDT
+276 PPARAAGQDT

-290 GRAPGQVLD
+290 GRAPGQALD

-327 GRPGYTVT
+327 ERPGYTVT

-345 AVEKQLMLMGHAM
+345 AEQRELMLNGHAM
-358 TEREGTTMEADDIT
+358 TERDGTTMEAEEIT
-372 YTQPD
+372 YDQRD
-377 CMLEATGDPRI
+377 CALEATGDPRF

-396 GEKIEYNTCR
+396 GEELKYDTCR
-406 SRGVFT
+406 RRGVVS
-412 DALTNFKQGS
+412 DALTNFQQGS

-454 PHYHFNAREIKWVSN
+454 PHYHFSAREIKWVSN

-489 PFIFQDL
+489 PFIFQDM
-496 RPGRHSGLLIPQFG
+496 RPGRHSGLLIPAFG

-536 YMDITGRIN
+536 YMDVTGRIN

-565 FLSGTFAINKQWQ
+565 FLSGTFAINKQWETD
-578 SGGGSGFE
+578 GGSSLQ
-586 LRWDHAQRF
+586 LRWNHAQRF
-595 SLTTDMSLSVG
+595 SLTTNISLEIG
-606 YASNTE
+606 YATNTQV
-612 IINNNAIDPLINTQ
+612 INNNAIDPLLNTQ

-632 RFTKKYRWGSIN
+632 RFTKQYRWGAVN
-644 LGGNRRQDISNNSYT
+644 LGGNRRQDISNGSVT
-659 QQLPSLTI
+659 QTLPQFDVT
-667 SPKPIGLGSN
+667 PKPIGLWTN
-677 STWSPDFSLSQDQAV
+677 STWSPTFAFSQDQV
-692 DQPRGSLKFVT
+692 FNQPGRYLLFVT
-703 PSGGIDSVQLNVD
+703 PAGTIDSVQSTTD
-716 TRTTALR
+716 SRTTAVR
-723 LATPFRLGSFNWQNT
+723 LATPFRFGSFNWQNS
-738 VRYTDAT
+738 VRYSDANVT
-745 ISGRDSTF
+745 GRDSTF
-753 AVLPDT
+753 LLPDT
-759 STTNPNDSIVVVRY
+759 STGSPSDTVVRY
-773 FAGSF
+773 FAN
-778 RSEFDW
+778 RYQSEFDW
-784 DTGINLPFLLRG
+784 DTGINLPFLLHG
-796 TWKIQPTLGVQNV
+796 TWKIQPSIGVQNI
-809 TSGAFAIRNRNTDG
+809 TSGAFAIRNRNSGG

-838 TPTFFAFFNVGFIP
+838 TPTFFAFFNIGFIP

-876 EAYAAAIALPGQELI
+876 AAYAAAIALPGQQLV

-900 TLSLNQNFEVKVR
+900 TLALNQNFEVKVK
-913 PAPEDTLGTQARKFR
+913 PAPEDTLGTQVRRFR

-943 AGEPGGTGWITQQV
+943 ASEPGGSGWVTQ
-957 TNSVLSD
+957 TINNSVLSD
-964 LLPGFSSSFT
+964 LLPGFTLGFGI
-974 FDLWRGVAGVDTSQF
+974 DLWRGLAGTDTAQF
-989 SLFLNNLTMNFS
+989 SPFLSNLN
-1001 LSTATFQSLFGGA
+1001 ATFGISSATLRSLFGGTM
-1014 QKGAGGLAGGATQ
+1014 KGVGGQPQGSLQ

-1032 PNRDNYLQNQGSRP
+1032 PSRDNYLQNQGSRP
-1046 IRPATSYSNT
+1046 IRPASTYSST
-1056 GAGAQRGF
+1056 GAGGQRGF
-1064 TSNFAFT
+1064 TSTFALTVQRF
-1071 LSRSRSSS
+1071 R
-1079 YPPPLIKPDDQI
+1079 PLPAPFVTPHNQTSLNY
-1091 SLQYTLQF
+1091 SLQFT
-1099 SPTQFWAA
+1099 PTQFWAV
-1107 SWTAQYNFSQS
+1107 SWQAQYNFSQG
-1118 RFESQTVSLQRELHE
+1118 RFESQTVSLARELHE

-1144 NGNFAFFFSIFL
+1144 NGNFAFFFSVFL
-1156 TDLPDLRYDY
+1156 TDLPELRYDY

>member
-18 RMRLL
+18 RTRLL
-23 RALGAIVVGFGVGL
+23 RALGAVVVGFGVGL
-37 WLVEKLHLV
+37 WLVDRLNLV

-51 PIASYLPSGKLT
+51 PIEPFLPSGKLV

-107 KVIFPALVM
+107 KVILPALVA
-116 GLGLFLVGAS
+116 GLGLFLIGAT
-126 LGYIFVVPQA
+126 LGYVFVVPQA
-136 LRVFFSFQAE
+136 LRVFFSFQAD
-146 SLQPMITYDAWFGF
+146 SLQPMITFDAWFGF
-160 VLQIVLALG
+160 ALQIILALG
-169 LSFELPLVIIIL
+169 VSFELPLVIIIL
-181 AALGVVTPA
+181 AALGVVTPSD
-190 GLHRFR
+190 LHRFR

-214 DVFSMLMMTVPLLL
+214 DVFSMLMMTAPLLL

-234 AGAAMIA
+234 GGAALIA
-241 RRRLRDQ
+241 RRRLRSE
-248 RAAMLPVLFF
+248 RAVLPMILF
-258 ALLLGGLAT
+258 ALLVGGLAT
-267 PAAAQGVPT
+267 PAAGQGVPT
-276 PGRAAGQDT
+276 PPARAAGQDT

-290 GRAPGQVLD
+290 GRAPGQALD

-327 GRPGYTVT
+327 ERPGYTVT

-345 AVEKQLMLMGHAM
+345 AEQRELMLNGHAM
-358 TEREGTTMEADDIT
+358 TERDGTTMEAEEIT
-372 YTQPD
+372 YDQRD
-377 CMLEATGDPRI
+377 CALEATGDPRF

-396 GEKIEYNTCR
+396 GEELKYDTCR
-406 SRGVFT
+406 RRGVVS
-412 DALTNFKQGS
+412 DALTNFQQGS

-454 PHYHFNAREIKWVSN
+454 PHYHFSAREIKWVSN

-489 PFIFQDL
+489 PFIFQDM
-496 RPGRHSGLLIPQFG
+496 RPGRHSGLLIPAFG

-536 YMDITGRIN
+536 YMDVTGRIN

-565 FLSGTFAINKQWQ
+565 FLSGTFAINKQWETD
-578 SGGGSGFE
+578 GGSSLQ
-586 LRWDHAQRF
+586 LRWNHAQRF
-595 SLTTDMSLSVG
+595 SLTTNISLEIG
-606 YASNTE
+606 YATNTQV
-612 IINNNAIDPLINTQ
+612 INNNAIDPLLNTQ

-632 RFTKKYRWGSIN
+632 RFTKQYRWGAVN
-644 LGGNRRQDISNNSYT
+644 LGGNRRQDISNGSVT
-659 QQLPSLTI
+659 QTLPQFDVT
-667 SPKPIGLGSN
+667 PKPIGLWTN
-677 STWSPDFSLSQDQAV
+677 STWSPTFAFSQDQV
-692 DQPRGSLKFVT
+692 FNQPGRYLLFVT
-703 PSGGIDSVQLNVD
+703 PAGTIDSVQSTTD
-716 TRTTALR
+716 SRTTAVR
-723 LATPFRLGSFNWQNT
+723 LATPFRFGSFNWQNS
-738 VRYTDAT
+738 VRYSDANVT
-745 ISGRDSTF
+745 GRDSTF
-753 AVLPDT
+753 LLPDT
-759 STTNPNDSIVVVRY
+759 STGSPSDTVVRY
-773 FAGSF
+773 FAN
-778 RSEFDW
+778 RYQSEFDW
-784 DTGINLPFLLRG
+784 DTGINLPFLLHG
-796 TWKIQPTLGVQNV
+796 TWKIQPSIGVQNI
-809 TSGAFAIRNRNTDG
+809 TSGAFAIRNRNSGG

-838 TPTFFAFFNVGFIP
+838 TPTFFAFFNIGFIP

-876 EAYAAAIALPGQELI
+876 AAYAAAIALPGQQLV

-900 TLSLNQNFEVKVR
+900 TLALNQNFEVKVK
-913 PAPEDTLGTQARKFR
+913 PAPEDTLGTQVRRFR

-943 AGEPGGTGWITQQV
+943 ASEPGGSGWVTQ
-957 TNSVLSD
+957 TINNSVLSD
-964 LLPGFSSSFT
+964 LLPGFTLGFGI
-974 FDLWRGVAGVDTSQF
+974 DLWRGLAGTDTAQF
-989 SLFLNNLTMNFS
+989 SPFLSNLN
-1001 LSTATFQSLFGGA
+1001 ATFGISSATLRSLFGGTM
-1014 QKGAGGLAGGATQ
+1014 KGVGGQPQGSLQ

-1032 PNRDNYLQNQGSRP
+1032 PSRDNYLQNQGSRP
-1046 IRPATSYSNT
+1046 IRPASTYSST
-1056 GAGAQRGF
+1056 GAGGQRGF
-1064 TSNFAFT
+1064 TSTFALTVQRF
-1071 LSRSRSSS
+1071 R
-1079 YPPPLIKPDDQI
+1079 PLPAPFVTPHNQTSLNY
-1091 SLQYTLQF
+1091 SLQFT
-1099 SPTQFWAA
+1099 PTQFWAV
-1107 SWTAQYNFSQS
+1107 SWQAQYNFSQG
-1118 RFESQTVSLQRELHE
+1118 RFESQTVSLARELHE

-1144 NGNFAFFFSIFL
+1144 NGNFAFFFSVFL
-1156 TDLPDLRYDY
+1156 TDLPELRYDY